1 MFAALHHEGMK
12 SEQRRETQAVRAGSE
27 VHLDE
32 WVAPELA
39 DDHGYLRAG
48 TILEWMDV
56 VGVLAAARHC
66 RQPVVTASIDG
77 MELRDAIRS
86 GERVA
91 MTARVAYTSAHSV
104 GVSVTMDHDD
114 GRGVARPTLE
124 AYMTFVPLDRRGRSV
139 EVPQFS
145 PETPLERAR
154 FREGQLRRE
163 FRRRLHEEPIKPP
176 ADDVQLLDADVA
188 EHDRPLFLQQWMA
201 RLPRYLRMPWERH
214 EAQAPRRRHR
224 SYMHKIEPVRLS
236 SLNFHGTLYGGI
248 LMRWSETSANLSA
261 RAYADGAAVRCT
273 GLHGLT
279 FLRPVERDRFVHLRS
294 VVVHTAGST
303 LTSLVSVQ
311 SEDPTRGE
319 YVENLRAFFTFAP
332 HDAAATVA
340 PLVCQSEE
348 ERALFDEV
356 ERRFALQR
364 RLVATEERAA

>member
-1 MFAALHHEGMK
+1 MK
-12 SEQRRETQAVRAGSE
+12 SEQRRETAPPPEPVRAGSE

-39 DDHGYLRAG
+39 DDHGFLRAG

-66 RQPVVTASIDG
+66 RRAVVTASIDG
-77 MELRDAIRS
+77 MELRDAIKS

-91 MTARVAYTSAHSV
+91 MTARVAYTSAHSI
-104 GVSVTMDHDD
+104 GVSVTMEHDD

-139 EVPQFS
+139 AVPQFS

-163 FRRRLHEEPIKPP
+163 FRRRLQEAPPPPLAEHDPI
-176 ADDVQLLDADVA
+176 LDSDVA
-188 EHDRPLFLQQWMA
+188 ERDRPLLLQQWMS
-201 RLPRYLRMPWERH
+201 RLPRYLRMPWERNDP
-214 EAQAPRRRHR
+214 QQPRTRHR
-224 SYMHKIEPVRLS
+224 SYMHKIEPVRLG

-294 VVVHTAGST
+294 VVVHTAGAT

-311 SEDPTRGE
+311 SEDPTRGQ

-332 HDAAATVA
+332 LDPTARVA
-340 PLVCQSEE
+340 PLECQSDE

-356 ERRFALQR
+356 ERRIALQR
-364 RLVATEERAA
+364 RIATAEARAA